1 VRREVRRV
9 LCDKDRYTRI
19 EDEALL
25 PMAVVATGLGV
36 YEMSAHAEIYVMLAA
51 ACLWVA
57 YALVRWAK

>member
-1 VRREVRRV
+1 
-9 LCDKDRYTRI
+9 
-19 EDEALL
+19 
-25 PMAVVATGLGV
+25 MAVVATGLGV